1 MSYRTFLLPLA
12 LGLAVAGFSGCDRQG
27 LPKEI
32 SKQEIQTGVAGLFQ
46 SAPPAAK
53 QLANEVAEAM
63 KGQDFPTAWSK
74 LQILAQEQGLN
85 DAQREFVT
93 SSIAAVG
100 AEVQKAE
107 EAGNEEAKK
116 ALEFHRANK

>member
-12 LGLAVAGFSGCDRQG
+12 LALSVTALSGCNRPG

-32 SKQEIQTGVAGLFQ
+32 STQEVQTGVAGLFQ
-46 SAPPAAK
+46 SAPASAK

-63 KGQDFPTAWSK
+63 KGQDFPTAWTK
-74 LQILAQEQGLN
+74 LQLLAQEQGLN
-85 DAQREFVT
+85 GAQTEFVT

-100 AEVQKAE
+100 AEVHKAE